1 MKSRKAR
8 MKIRIT
14 KHKINNGRSI
24 KPVLIKFNGRYCKLT
39 RGNELLERV
48 SELSVKFC
56 LNFSCGKCISV
67 STTVPI
73 SIDGSF
79 DRSFHKR
86 WGFVQPF
93 TEKKKKKFKGDA
105 RNENYGIIYFQA
117 SCSRLAATF
126 PTARR
131 YHSTGRDIKTGDQF
145 CVWDVARTWNGSR
158 GKIFNTPPPS
168 ILHLNFRFSFD
179 LFEICS
185 FFATCHTP
193 LVKDEINGIIFSSIR
208 VSI

>member
-1 MKSRKAR
+1 MYFC
-8 MKIRIT
+8 
-14 KHKINNGRSI
+14 
-24 KPVLIKFNGRYCKLT
+24 FNDC
-39 RGNELLERV
+39 
-48 SELSVKFC
+48 S
-56 LNFSCGKCISV
+56 NFSRWM
-67 STTVPI
+67 
-73 SIDGSF
+73 DGSI

-93 TEKKKKKFKGDA
+93 TKKKKKKFKGDA

-158 GKIFNTPPPS
+158 GKIFNTPPHS

>member
-24 KPVLIKFNGRYCKLT
+24 KPVLIKFNGRCCKLT

-73 SIDGSF
+73 SLDGWM
-79 DRSFHKR
+79 DRSIDR
-86 WGFVQPF
+86 STRGEVLSSPSQ
-93 TEKKKKKFKGDA
+93 KKKRKNSRATRETRIMESFISRHPVLGWLLHFLRREDTIPREGILKRAINSVYETWQGRGMDLVEKFS
-105 RNENYGIIYFQA
+105 I
-117 SCSRLAATF
+117 RL
-126 PTARR
+126 PT
-131 YHSTGRDIKTGDQF
+131 
-145 CVWDVARTWNGSR
+145 
-158 GKIFNTPPPS
+158 P
-168 ILHLNFRFSFD
+168 
-179 LFEICS
+179 
-185 FFATCHTP
+185 
-193 LVKDEINGIIFSSIR
+193 SSI
-208 VSI
+208 

>member
-1 MKSRKAR
+1 MYFC
-8 MKIRIT
+8 
-14 KHKINNGRSI
+14 
-24 KPVLIKFNGRYCKLT
+24 FNDC
-39 RGNELLERV
+39 
-48 SELSVKFC
+48 S
-56 LNFSCGKCISV
+56 NFDGWM
-67 STTVPI
+67 
-73 SIDGSF
+73 DGSI

-93 TEKKKKKFKGDA
+93 TEKKKFKGDA

-158 GKIFNTPPPS
+158 GKIFNTPPHS

-208 VSI
+208 VSIYTCSSPSFLPLLNGENVNPQDRF